1 MTVPYTRARPFAAGR
16 PLILGFLTLLALAA
30 GLFGW
35 GILATLSGAV
45 IAPGHVEVATRDQ
58 VVEHFD
64 GGTVGEILAHDGD
77 RVMAG
82 DVLIRLDDTDLRSEE
97 GILQIEYAD
106 LLARRNRLEAEF
118 HDAIDIAWSAE
129 LAAMAEH
136 DRTVQAILDGQQRLF
151 EARRNARA
159 GQVAQLRERIGQMN
173 KEIVGLEAQQG
184 AVKLQR
190 GFIRQ
195 ELEAQRSLSN
205 RGLTDLPELLRLERE
220 TARLVGQAGDIE
232 ARIAGARGRIA
243 EVEIQILQID
253 TEQIE
258 EAEGQAREVQ
268 ARENQV
274 RERLA
279 GVRERLGRLEV
290 RAPVSG
296 EVVGMQ
302 VFALREV
309 IGPDEPIL
317 RIVPQDA
324 DLVVVARLQPI
335 YVDQVYPGQAAVL
348 RFSAFPSRTTPRFDG
363 RIVRVSADVA
373 HDEGTDRSWYEVE
386 VAMGDVLAAEWDTRA
401 WLKPALEWL
410 RDHFPQH
417 PGLSIQTEAGG
428 RHARDLA
435 LTPGMP
441 VEVHIRTGER
451 SPLSYLAKPLTDYFS
466 RSMRED

>member
-279 GVRERLGRLEV
+279 GVRERLGR
-290 RAPVSG
+290 
-296 EVVGMQ
+296 
-302 VFALREV
+302 
-309 IGPDEPIL
+309 
-317 RIVPQDA
+317 
-324 DLVVVARLQPI
+324 
-335 YVDQVYPGQAAVL
+335 
-348 RFSAFPSRTTPRFDG
+348 
-363 RIVRVSADVA
+363 
-373 HDEGTDRSWYEVE
+373 
-386 VAMGDVLAAEWDTRA
+386 
-401 WLKPALEWL
+401 
-410 RDHFPQH
+410 
-417 PGLSIQTEAGG
+417 AGG
-428 RHARDLA
+428 AR
-435 LTPGMP
+435 PG
-441 VEVHIRTGER
+441 VGRGRWYAGVC
-451 SPLSYLAKPLTDYFS
+451 AA
-466 RSMRED
+466 